1 MVALVALKVARDAL
15 PAYAHHFSPKTYT
28 QHQLFACLALR
39 ISPQLL
45 T

>member
-15 PAYAHHFSPKTYT
+15 PAYAHRFSPKTYT